1 MTSPRPPEQK
11 KNSYE
16 DDDFRIV
23 LSELDEMDDEAETI
37 MASARGKVSAIRKRQ
52 SNRIKIADKE
62 LQIPPA
68 LIRAVRSQ
76 RKLEKKIADIASTL
90 PDDMVEL
97 YVDAAGQFSF
107 IEPDAEHPDDTAAQ
121 LAARQRQAEIQTTTD
136 AEQQQGTEVLDALTK
151 H

>member
-1 MTSPRPPEQK
+1 MSAKPK
-11 KNSYE
+11 ANSYE
-16 DDDFRIV
+16 DEDFRTV
-23 LSELDEMDDEAETI
+23 LAELDEMDEEAETI

-62 LQIPPA
+62 LMIPPA

-76 RKLEKKIADIASTL
+76 RKLEKKIAGIVETL

-107 IEPDAEHPDDTAAQ
+107 IEPDAEYPSDTGAQ
-121 LAARQRQAEIQTTTD
+121 VAARQRQAEIQKVTD
-136 AEQQQGTEVLDALTK
+136 EEQAAGAEALSELAGKTVN
-151 H
+151 